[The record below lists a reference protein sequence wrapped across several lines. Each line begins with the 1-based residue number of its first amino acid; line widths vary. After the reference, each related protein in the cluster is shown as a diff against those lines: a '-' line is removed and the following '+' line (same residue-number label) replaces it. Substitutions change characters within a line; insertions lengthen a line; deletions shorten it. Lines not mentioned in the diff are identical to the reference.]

1 MINLELAIKMA
12 KEYGF
17 EVNKVE
23 EGKGGMF
30 YIDENNKKINVNDLA
45 FDNDINM
52 NIRLSQ
58 NNQYKMYGRRESMY
72 TFAA

>member
-23 EGKGGMF
+23 SGKGGMF
-30 YIDENNKKINVNDLA
+30 YIDENDKKINVNNLA
-45 FDNDINM
+45 FENHIYM
-52 NIRLSQ
+52 NLKSSQ
-58 NNQYKMYGRRESMY
+58 NEQYKMYGCRESMY